1 MGGKMLRKS
10 ALVLFFTGCIMSFS
24 SVCYAANLEVKIQC
38 PSSVTVGNPLDVT
51 VVNIQNK
58 DKNVEGKVQALPV
71 SISKALVGFGGNM
84 GNSVTGIGVFGP
96 FSRSFNLTVQPGEVL
111 TGPWVIRIIDKVP
124 SSLAGKVAAAGVTF
138 TNADYSS
145 NFGGDGCGVEVVK

>member
-1 MGGKMLRKS
+1 MKMGGNMLRKS
-10 ALVLFFTGCIMSFS
+10 ALVLFFTGCIMSFL
-24 SVCYAANLEVKIQC
+24 SVCYAGDLEVEIQC
-38 PSSVTVGNPLDVT
+38 PGSVTVGNPLDVT

-58 DKNVEGKVQALPV
+58 EALPV

-84 GNSVTGIGVFGP
+84 GNSVTGIGLFGP
-96 FSRSFNLTVQPGEVL
+96 FSRSFNLTVQPGEIL

-124 SSLAGKVAAAGVTF
+124 SSLAGKVAAAIVMF
-138 TNADYSS
+138 TNANYNS